1 MKKRNFLPLA
11 CLFLVGCGQKESF
24 TAHNEPFY
32 CDAPKAEAAYD
43 FVRLSGHLEKK
54 ENSKFEFYCNSQTD
68 YGFYGLID
76 GNTKIYH
83 NAEPVNAIP
92 DTTSSSLSIDAY
104 FSTKTKSENAN
115 WLRITRVPMAEN
127 ITYLVIG
134 ETPEQLKTID
144 CYTGNAFE

>member
-1 MKKRNFLPLA
+1 MPCL
-11 CLFLVGCGQKESF
+11 CLFLAGCGQADKSS
-24 TAHNEPFY
+24 TPYNEPYY
-32 CDAPKAEAAYD
+32 CDVPKTTAKYE
-43 FVRLSGHLEKK
+43 FVHLSGVLQKTKDTQFH
-54 ENSKFEFYCNSQTD
+54 FYCNSQTD
-68 YGFYGLID
+68 YGFYGMID
-76 GNTKIYH
+76 ENTKIYH